1 MSKKIKSFLDRN
13 ALALAMVVGVAGFP
27 VFRHL
32 TGILPPMI
40 FLMLFFTFCKINPA
54 DLRLRAWHWVVL
66 GCQLLLG
73 VGTYYGV
80 MAIGD
85 WVLAMGEVGVSVI
98 CVLSPTTFS
107 AYWHTGKRA
116 CA

>member
-32 TGILPPMI
+32 TGVLPPMI

-66 GCQLLLG
+66 SCQLLLG
-73 VGTYYGV
+73 VGTYYGI
-80 MAIGD
+80 MALGD
-85 WVLAMGEVGVSVI
+85 WVLAKVMGYG
-98 CVLSPTTFS
+98 LSGKTTGES
-107 AYWHTGKRA
+107 SHRD
-116 CA
+116 